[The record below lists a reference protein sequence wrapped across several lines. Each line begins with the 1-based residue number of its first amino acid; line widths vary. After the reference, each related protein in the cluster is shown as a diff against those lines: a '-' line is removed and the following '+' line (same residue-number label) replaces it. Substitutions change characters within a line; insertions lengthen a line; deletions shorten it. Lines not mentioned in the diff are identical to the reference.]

1 MYTWFTGETMECVWL
16 DGCCPEWATRNA
28 QIVAA
33 AAAADAAAAA
43 AAAAAATTTTA
54 AADIHDVSAVG
65 AIAHTAAA
73 HELSHADAT
82 VSAAAASLSPVQQ
95 LTAHDGRTYVIH
107 FPLPPLASFRLPPFF
122 VSVTT

>member
-43 AAAAAATTTTA
+43 AAAATTATTA
-54 AADIHDVSAVG
+54 AAGTHDVSAVG
-65 AIAHTAAA
+65 AIAHHTAAV
-73 HELSHADAT
+73 HELSHADAAL
-82 VSAAAASLSPVQQ
+82 SAAAASLSPVQQ

-107 FPLPPLASFRLPPFF
+107 FPLPPLASFRPPPPF